1 MELKKMPNKDL
12 EGKKWTFLQIGFI
25 ISLSL
30 VLIAFE
36 WSSTKISYDFLNM
49 PEDDATATEIV
60 PITVTKEKELKV
72 EKPTI
77 ADIINITNDPD
88 ADNPS
93 SNFASSEDPVL
104 NLDSYYTTAVTE
116 ERDDILIHAEQ
127 MPKFPGGET
136 ALLRYL
142 AQAVKY
148 PEIARDNNI
157 EGKVYVSFV
166 VNKMGEVTRVKI
178 IRGADP
184 HLDREALRVINS
196 MPLWEPGNQNN
207 KPVSVSYTVPINF
220 VLKK

>member
-12 EGKKWTFLQIGFI
+12 EGKKWTFWQIGFI

-49 PEDDATATEIV
+49 PEDDANAIEIV

-93 SNFASSEDPVL
+93 ANFASSEDPVL
-104 NLDSYYTTAVTE
+104 NLDSYYTTAVAE

-142 AQAVKY
+142 TQAVKY

-178 IRGADP
+178 IRGVDP

-196 MPLWEPGNQNN
+196 MPLWEPGSQNN

-220 VLKK
+220 VLKN